1 MTQSVPKKLT
11 EIHSWEEVP
20 DFNSESEEADYWADH
35 SLAADFFQSPQ
46 FMIIILEEIQLLLE
60 RLGDCLE
67 EIQGL
72 GKWEAEKKA
81 ADFLRLIRRD
91 IEGILCLANQD
102 VRLLPPALIIARS
115 LLETFSNLMWILN
128 ETEENKREIRLV
140 RMINSEIE
148 ETKKYI
154 KYLEELK
161 SNPDKVA
168 QLKEDKQ
175 SLENYKKEIV
185 KNISN
190 CPQLEKDSNKKKP
203 SFYEITCAINKKD
216 KTEIYPCYNRLSQTV
231 HGGHAAPWIY
241 KESLGNS
248 GTFGEIIEAYHW
260 HTPLYVCYY
269 TLSIA
274 GRKFLQEFAG
284 NPDRFI
290 DGEIQNRLEKALN
303 SLQENR

>member
-1 MTQSVPKKLT
+1 
-11 EIHSWEEVP
+11 
-20 DFNSESEEADYWADH
+20 
-35 SLAADFFQSPQ
+35 
-46 FMIIILEEIQLLLE
+46 
-60 RLGDCLE
+60 
-67 EIQGL
+67 
-72 GKWEAEKKA
+72 
-81 ADFLRLIRRD
+81 
-91 IEGILCLANQD
+91 
-102 VRLLPPALIIARS
+102 
-115 LLETFSNLMWILN
+115 MWILN

-190 CPQLEKDSNKKKP
+190 CPQLEKDSNKNKP
-203 SFYEITCAINKKD
+203 DFKQITTEINKP
-216 KTEIYPCYNRLSQTV
+216 EIYPCYARLSQTI
-231 HGGHAAPWIY
+231 HGSHAATWIDQ
-241 KESLGNS
+241 ESLGNS

-274 GRKFLQEFAG
+274 GRKCLQEFAG

-290 DGEIQNRLEKALN
+290 DGEIQNRLEKALK
-303 SLQENR
+303 SLQKTDKSTKVDRKSL

>member
-1 MTQSVPKKLT
+1 M
-11 EIHSWEEVP
+11 
-20 DFNSESEEADYWADH
+20 
-35 SLAADFFQSPQ
+35 
-46 FMIIILEEIQLLLE
+46 
-60 RLGDCLE
+60 
-67 EIQGL
+67 
-72 GKWEAEKKA
+72 
-81 ADFLRLIRRD
+81 
-91 IEGILCLANQD
+91 
-102 VRLLPPALIIARS
+102 RLLPPALIIARS
-115 LLETFSNLMWILN
+115 LLEPFGNLMWILN
-128 ETEENKREIRLV
+128 ETEENQREIRLV

-148 ETKKYI
+148 ETEKYI

-161 SNPDKVA
+161 SNPDEVA

-190 CPQLEKDSNKKKP
+190 CPQLEKDSNKNKP
-203 SFYEITCAINKKD
+203 DFKQITTEINKP
-216 KTEIYPCYNRLSQTV
+216 EIYLCYNRLSQSI
-231 HGGHAAPWIY
+231 HGSHAATWIDQ
-241 KESLGNS
+241 ESLGNS

-290 DGEIQNRLEKALN
+290 DGEIQNRLEKALK
-303 SLQENR
+303 S

>member
-1 MTQSVPKKLT
+1 M
-11 EIHSWEEVP
+11 
-20 DFNSESEEADYWADH
+20 
-35 SLAADFFQSPQ
+35 
-46 FMIIILEEIQLLLE
+46 
-60 RLGDCLE
+60 
-67 EIQGL
+67 
-72 GKWEAEKKA
+72 
-81 ADFLRLIRRD
+81 
-91 IEGILCLANQD
+91 
-102 VRLLPPALIIARS
+102 RLLPPALIIARS
-115 LLETFSNLMWILN
+115 LLETFGNLMWILN
-128 ETEENKREIRLV
+128 ETEENQREIRLV

-148 ETKKYI
+148 ETEKYI

-161 SNPDKVA
+161 SNPDEVA

-190 CPQLEKDSNKKKP
+190 CPQLEKDSNKNKP
-203 SFYEITCAINKKD
+203 DFKQITTEINKP
-216 KTEIYPCYNRLSQTV
+216 EIYLCYNRLSQSI
-231 HGGHAAPWIY
+231 HGSHAATWIDQ
-241 KESLGNS
+241 ESLGNS

-290 DGEIQNRLEKALN
+290 DGEIQNRLEKALK
-303 SLQENR
+303 S